1 VSVRDKNT
9 LAYYT
14 LALNSEMKSFIVAA
28 PVVLP
33 GGNNLGNWNDS
44 WSAESLPPGGD
55 VIKLFWCVILHFFL
69 VSWSVSFVSV
79 RFLIENNLL
88 ILHR

>member
-1 VSVRDKNT
+1 MSVRDKNA

-14 LALNSEMKSFIVAA
+14 LALNGEMKSFIVAA
-28 PVVLP
+28 PGVLP

-55 VIKLFWCVILHFFL
+55 VIKLFRCVNLSFL
-69 VSWSVSFVSV
+69 RQAGVFH
-79 RFLIENNLL
+79 L
-88 ILHR
+88 